1 MSSESDIRFL
11 KTYLCLGLLLINC
24 NISFAANQDYIYP
37 KSNFP
42 SFSNYGTVGLIQMP
56 NARFQE
62 AGSIAFAWSDIDPVL
77 RGSIVAYPFSWLEAS
92 YQYAD
97 INNALYSDIPEFS
110 GGQSYKDKSFDFKI
124 RLLKES
130 MYLPSVA
137 IGARDVAGTGVF
149 SSEFAV
155 ASKRVGNIDF
165 TLGMGWGVFSNNS
178 FKNPLIK
185 ISDRFKTRTKI
196 GDTTGGEVSIDTLF
210 SGPASIFGGAEIYLP
225 NLRGLR
231 FKVEYDAID
240 YEKEGFPFGR
250 ESFNFA
256 FKSVKPQ
263 ESNINYGFIYPVSEN
278 FHLRLSHVKGNT
290 ISFGFSLQTPLGKKD
305 PFIKKNDPPKVIPN
319 AKALK
324 KVNLKDRQFVY
335 RSALKYLADERLFLQ
350 TANIE
355 DSTLEITY
363 AQSTHTSFP
372 RATGRAIRVLD
383 ALTPDYIDT
392 FKISNINGYIGMHSV
407 EIKREDFSNNLE
419 NKHYKLATKNM
430 IVSPYNY
437 DTDDH
442 EFQPE
447 IELPAFFWKLTPAV
461 RSQIGGPDGFYFGDL
476 RLAFHSEGIVRKNLS
491 IISTATFG
499 IVNNFGPLK
508 LASDSVLPHV
518 RTDVVK
524 YLKQTQEFALQ
535 RAQFNY
541 FMKPST
547 NIYAKLSGGIFEE
560 MFGGYGGE
568 ILYRPFSQ
576 SFAVGAEIWKVKQR
590 DYDQRLKF
598 RDYETTTGHIN
609 LYYKEPRSQV
619 ILAIKG
625 GRFLAEDSGINFDF
639 SRRFKSGL
647 RIGAFFSK
655 TDISK
660 QEFGEGSFDKGFYFF
675 IPIEVFFN
683 KHSKGLSGFGLRP
696 ITRDG
701 AATLVHAQHL
711 WGTSEQGQLLNFT
724 RDLDDIYD

>member
-1 MSSESDIRFL
+1 MSGKCDIQNPLRCLFL
-11 KTYLCLGLLLINC
+11 SFLIFSTALTASNK
-24 NISFAANQDYIYP
+24 DYIFP
-37 KSNFP
+37 KSSLP

-62 AGSIAFAWSDIDPVL
+62 PGSIAFAWSDVDPVL
-77 RGSIVAYPFSWLEAS
+77 RGSIVAYPFSWFEAS

-97 INNALYSDIPEFS
+97 INNALYSNIPEFS
-110 GGQSYKDKSFDFKI
+110 GGQTYKDKSFDFKI

-130 MYLPSVA
+130 TYFPSIA
-137 IGARDVAGTGVF
+137 AGARDVAGTGIF
-149 SSEFAV
+149 ASEFIA
-155 ASKRVGNIDF
+155 ASKRIGNIDL
-165 TLGMGWGVFSNNS
+165 TLGMGWGVFTNNS

-185 ISDRFKTRTKI
+185 ISDRFKSRTKI
-196 GDTTGGEVSIDTLF
+196 GATAGGEVSIDTLF
-210 SGPASIFGGAEIYLP
+210 SGPASLFGGAEIYLP
-225 NLRGLR
+225 NLKGLR
-231 FKVEYDAID
+231 FKIEYDAID

-256 FKSVKPQ
+256 FKSVTPQ
-263 ESNINYGFIYPVSEN
+263 ESNINFGFVYPVSEN
-278 FHLRLSHVKGNT
+278 FHLRLSYVKGNT
-290 ISFGFSLQTPLGKKD
+290 LSFGFSLQTPLGGKD
-305 PFIKKNDPPKVIPN
+305 PFIKKDDPPKVVPN
-319 AKALK
+319 AEVLK
-324 KVNLKDRQFVY
+324 RVNLRDRRFVY
-335 RSALKYLADERLFLQ
+335 RSALKYLAEERLFLQ

-372 RATGRAIRVLD
+372 RATGRAIRILD
-383 ALTPDYIDT
+383 AITPDYIDT

-407 EIKREDFSNNLE
+407 KFDRDDFAKNMQ

-430 IVSPYNY
+430 VVTPYNL
-437 DTDDH
+437 DSDDH

-508 LASDSVLPHV
+508 LESDSILPHV
-518 RTDVVK
+518 RTDIVR
-524 YLKQTQEFALQ
+524 YLKQTREFALQ

-541 FMKPST
+541 FMKPTT
-547 NIYAKLSGGIFEE
+547 NIYAKISGGIFEE

-568 ILYRPFSQ
+568 ILYRPFLQ

-590 DYDQRLKF
+590 DYDQRLRF

-619 ILAIKG
+619 IIAIKG

-660 QEFGEGSFDKGFYFF
+660 LEFGEGSFDKGFYFF
-675 IPIEVFFN
+675 IPIESFFN
-683 KHSKGLSGFGLRP
+683 KYSKGLSGFGLRP

-701 AATLVHAQHL
+701 AASLVHAQHL
-711 WGTSEQGQLLNFT
+711 WGTSEQGQLLNFN
-724 RDLDDIYD
+724 RDLDDLYD